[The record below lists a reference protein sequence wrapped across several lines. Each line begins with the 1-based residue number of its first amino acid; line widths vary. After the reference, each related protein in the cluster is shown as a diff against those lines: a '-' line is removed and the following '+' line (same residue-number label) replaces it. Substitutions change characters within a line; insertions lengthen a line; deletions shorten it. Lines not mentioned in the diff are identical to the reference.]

1 MCEKK
6 SEISERVSDL
16 KSYETRQLNDDVTMH
31 WKILEDS
38 KEIEVVVKV
47 NEKGDLLITVNHRI
61 LNRGRFLDSIL
72 CQSWTFEYRTIPK
85 PDKNVR
91 LLA

>member
-6 SEISERVSDL
+6 SEISSRVSDL
-16 KSYETRQLNDDVTMH
+16 KNYETRQLNDDVTMH

-47 NEKGDLLITVNHRI
+47 RRDQSKMTSSRFGLCLTHPFCHSKVDAYVN
-61 LNRGRFLDSIL
+61 
-72 CQSWTFEYRTIPK
+72 
-85 PDKNVR
+85 
-91 LLA
+91 

>member
-6 SEISERVSDL
+6 SEISSRVSDL

-47 NEKGDLLITVNHRI
+47 RDGK
-61 LNRGRFLDSIL
+61 
-72 CQSWTFEYRTIPK
+72 
-85 PDKNVR
+85 
-91 LLA
+91 

>member
-6 SEISERVSDL
+6 SEISSRVSDL

-47 NEKGDLLITVNHRI
+47 RDQPSANNSTRYCYL
-61 LNRGRFLDSIL
+61 
-72 CQSWTFEYRTIPK
+72 
-85 PDKNVR
+85 
-91 LLA
+91 